1 MAKRVRIASV
11 QGNTAITA
19 DGERIEIIGNA
30 RVNSGSYV
38 WTDGVVAYGY
48 VPTGGEY
55 KRTRK
60 KLGGILPL
68 YGYLDDS
75 YLDDMLG
82 VVIPAITGQ
91 PSGVTIPSYT
101 IPMWKGKP
109 TFLNDGKKFYSFRG
123 GWDYPKLYAT
133 GKEQP
138 YNISGHRLYLGN
150 DDKGNWFW
158 QTGNYCWQKSHMESV
173 TYPKLEYQGRE
184 YDPDAGY
191 YVEVYDKVTETFDAD
206 DNTKSGQAYE
216 YPTYS
221 LDNTDH
227 NDLALVY
234 GTLERDRDTI
244 SLQPIVDDILNT
256 AKGMIKQLQETKPQ
270 GASPTS
276 VPYYGGPPDP
286 VLCEFALITKEG
298 HNPPCDTNSSHGGS
312 PLYIPNWRN
321 INEYT
326 NGGEDSTQAESVIS
340 AGYYS
345 PYAGEYRVIQN
356 PLKDGDVIQFMLT
369 VTAEFQWFPYYMEL
383 DTTKHYRPA
392 ITAAGAYLW
401 NTGWID
407 YEGSWLITVEN
418 GQVTKSEISR
428 RFDGIQDYHSVIP
441 ASIRNQYTER
451 ACGGLTVQ
459 NTPDVNISSKWIRRI
474 KKGSIVFPKS
484 FQNIYAVVPYDKKTV
499 FVYGELDWDDPDTD
513 NAFVYVVGG
522 TSATLK
528 NAGDIGFSYDTVIRN
543 DSYVFSEDYTKL
555 KKLYTALENIPYV
568 EQDS

>member
-1 MAKRVRIASV
+1 
-11 QGNTAITA
+11 
-19 DGERIEIIGNA
+19 
-30 RVNSGSYV
+30 
-38 WTDGVVAYGY
+38 
-48 VPTGGEY
+48 
-55 KRTRK
+55 
-60 KLGGILPL
+60 
-68 YGYLDDS
+68 
-75 YLDDMLG
+75 
-82 VVIPAITGQ
+82 
-91 PSGVTIPSYT
+91 
-101 IPMWKGKP
+101 
-109 TFLNDGKKFYSFRG
+109 
-123 GWDYPKLYAT
+123 
-133 GKEQP
+133 
-138 YNISGHRLYLGN
+138 
-150 DDKGNWFW
+150 
-158 QTGNYCWQKSHMESV
+158 
-173 TYPKLEYQGRE
+173 
-184 YDPDAGY
+184 
-191 YVEVYDKVTETFDAD
+191 
-206 DNTKSGQAYE
+206 
-216 YPTYS
+216 
-221 LDNTDH
+221 
-227 NDLALVY
+227 
-234 GTLERDRDTI
+234 
-244 SLQPIVDDILNT
+244 
-256 AKGMIKQLQETKPQ
+256 
-270 GASPTS
+270 
-276 VPYYGGPPDP
+276 
-286 VLCEFALITKEG
+286 
-298 HNPPCDTNSSHGGS
+298 
-312 PLYIPNWRN
+312 
-321 INEYT
+321 
-326 NGGEDSTQAESVIS
+326 
-340 AGYYS
+340 
-345 PYAGEYRVIQN
+345 
-356 PLKDGDVIQFMLT
+356 MLT